1 MTIGFT
7 ITGLCDAAPITI
19 AGAKSGDVLILT
31 KPIGSGVLMAAEM
44 AGQARGADVVAALG
58 LMAMGQAKAAQILSD
73 AHAMTDVTGFGL
85 AGHLSGMC
93 EASGVDAIIDLD
105 AVPLMQGALDLAT
118 SGMRSSL
125 FKDNRSGAGPV
136 FGDLLFDPQ
145 TAGGLLAA
153 IDADQAHDMLL
164 ALQAAGY
171 QAAIIGKIQIG
182 DGAITVQTKPV

>member
-1 MTIGFT
+1 
-7 ITGLCDAAPITI
+7 
-19 AGAKSGDVLILT
+19 
-31 KPIGSGVLMAAEM
+31 
-44 AGQARGADVVAALG
+44 
-58 LMAMGQAKAAQILSD
+58 
-73 AHAMTDVTGFGL
+73 
-85 AGHLSGMC
+85 MC
-93 EASGVDAIIDLD
+93 EASGVDAIMDLD

-136 FGDLLFDPQ
+136 FGAVGPKGDLLFDPQ

-171 QAAIIGKIQIG
+171 PAAIIGKIQIG